1 MHSLVIALFHI
12 FLTLVN
18 ADPQA
23 DTTSALQVESSST
36 SDGEAGTTTCFSNT
50 WPSENGGTSSMVTS
64 TLSANI
70 TSTLQVKASLTSD
83 LRPMKT
89 LSVCCCCMASVLE
102 EPQPAAGRY
111 LGECSKAGTLDVCG
125 SNYTGTSGYA
135 MEGLEGHPEQINA
148 VCSISRCG
156 AMRYVE

>member
-1 MHSLVIALFHI
+1 MQFTMHSLVIALFHVFMI
-12 FLTLVN
+12 SVN

-23 DTTSALQVESSST
+23 
-36 SDGEAGTTTCFSNT
+36 GTTTCFPT
-50 WPSENGGTSSMVTS
+50 MWPSDTSGASSMITS
-64 TLSANI
+64 TLSASI
-70 TSTLQVKASLTSD
+70 TSTLRAEPSSTSKH
-83 LRPMKT
+83 RPMKT

-102 EPQPAAGRY
+102 EEPQPAKAGRY

-125 SNYTGTSGYA
+125 SNYTGMSGYA

-156 AMRYVE
+156 AMRYVD